1 MNPKALII
9 EDDEEQLYIFSEAMR
24 SAEFDT
30 EVVRDG
36 RQAISHLDE
45 TQPAIVVLDLHLP
58 YISGEEI
65 LAHIRA
71 HQTKATR
78 VILATADPHTAKQL
92 EAKADL
98 VLLKPISF
106 IQLRE
111 LASRFRPSS

>member
-1 MNPKALII
+1 MKPKALII
-9 EDDEEQLYIFSEAMR
+9 EDDEEQLYIFAEALR

-36 RQAISHLDE
+36 RQAISRFDE
-45 TQPAIVVLDLHLP
+45 TQPAVVILDLHLP
-58 YISGEEI
+58 YVSGEEI

-71 HQTKATR
+71 QEVAVPTR
-78 VILATADPHTAKQL
+78 VILATADPHTGKLL
-92 EAKADL
+92 ETKADL

-111 LASRFRPSS
+111 LASRFRPS